1 MTMEKIR
8 PISRRKKMLY
18 TVDLKTSNVTEG
30 THERDSLLGNNY
42 PD

>member
-1 MTMEKIR
+1 
-8 PISRRKKMLY
+8 MLY
-18 TVDLKTSNVTEG
+18 TVDFKNLIVTEG